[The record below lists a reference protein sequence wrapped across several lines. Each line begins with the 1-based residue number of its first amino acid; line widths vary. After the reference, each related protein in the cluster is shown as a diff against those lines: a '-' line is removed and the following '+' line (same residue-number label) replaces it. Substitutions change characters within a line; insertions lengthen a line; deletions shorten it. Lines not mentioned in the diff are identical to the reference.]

1 MAFTLLKQLGT
12 SKGRIPIFA
21 APITIIILSWLNY
34 FSLYFLRKSQT
45 VTKLS
50 YTHHLGISKR
60 ELGYLDN
67 AYLIPYALGQT
78 FLSSFVDRAGSRIGW
93 GVTLVPSAVCM
104 VLVFFVYNKW
114 SLAFLLAVNGF
125 FQAMCWPSTVKQMT
139 NYMSGDHFKLI
150 LPIWSSCVFVGNWVG
165 NRLGGTILK
174 WAELDT
180 NCVIENTNSA
190 NITLSQNQITF
201 LHTNITSGQWGQSY
215 PNTTIPIIECSDNNA
230 WKKVFYLPAFIT
242 LSWGVL
248 SFMLTYDDTPSNY
261 KKITTIHT
269 IEKEESEEFE
279 VKKLDNGEKSENS
292 ESVEKESETSE
303 PITLINVLK
312 TIPTAWFLAFGYFAV
327 KGARYWMYYWA
338 NTFMVKSTNETITE
352 SMAANIMEW
361 FDIGAFSSSLV
372 LGPMLMKYKLCG
384 KSMRMRPAF
393 LCAIV
398 CGLTIPATI
407 WFSKSMSSENFERD
421 DIPVVKVIMLIIG
434 FLLAVPD
441 SLFSGI
447 CAADIAKYDGRAVQA
462 TLGGFINGFGG
473 WGPFI
478 GSPITGEIW
487 ARYGSCEKDDAGVL
501 IDGKCEED
509 IGVIIYVIYVFMVIG
524 VVASFVADVMLKRQ
538 RTRFEAK
545 HAKKGV
551 L

>member
-1 MAFTLLKQLGT
+1 MT
-12 SKGRIPIFA
+12 P
-21 APITIIILSWLNY
+21 P
-34 FSLYFLRKSQT
+34 QT
-45 VTKLS
+45 T
-50 YTHHLGISKR
+50 
-60 ELGYLDN
+60 
-67 AYLIPYALGQT
+67 
-78 FLSSFVDRAGSRIGW
+78 
-93 GVTLVPSAVCM
+93 
-104 VLVFFVYNKW
+104 
-114 SLAFLLAVNGF
+114 
-125 FQAMCWPSTVKQMT
+125 
-139 NYMSGDHFKLI
+139 
-150 LPIWSSCVFVGNWVG
+150 
-165 NRLGGTILK
+165 
-174 WAELDT
+174 
-180 NCVIENTNSA
+180 
-190 NITLSQNQITF
+190 
-201 LHTNITSGQWGQSY
+201 
-215 PNTTIPIIECSDNNA
+215 
-230 WKKVFYLPAFIT
+230 
-242 LSWGVL
+242 
-248 SFMLTYDDTPSNY
+248 
-261 KKITTIHT
+261 KKITIHT

-279 VKKLDNGEKSENS
+279 VKKIDNGEKSENS
-292 ESVEKESETSE
+292 ESVEKESESGE
-303 PITLINVLK
+303 PTTLINVLK

-384 KSMRMRPAF
+384 NSMRMRPAF

-398 CGLTIPATI
+398 CGLTIPVTI
-407 WFSKSMSSENFERD
+407 WFSRSMSSENFERD

-487 ARYGSCEKDDAGVL
+487 ARYGSCERDGEGVL
-501 IDGKCEED
+501 VDGQCEDD
-509 IGVIIYVIYVFMVIG
+509 IGVIIYVVYVFMVIG

-538 RTRFEAK
+538 RTRYEAK